1 MARIKYIVICGIN
14 KEHRF
19 EKVFEVKEKSKKKD
33 IEETFE
39 TYCPFC
45 GQYVQVVL
53 DKPALENTETYKQF
67 GFKAD

>member
-1 MARIKYIVICGIN
+1 MARVKYMVVCGIN

-19 EKVFEVKEKSKKKD
+19 PKVFEVKEKSKKKD

-39 TYCPFC
+39 TFCPFC
-45 GQYVQVVL
+45 GKYVQVVL
-53 DKPALENTETYKQF
+53 DKENKPTEEIYRKF